1 MGIPRGETLTVTFTA
16 EEVAKLESIL
26 QTQLNYGAEENT
38 REGRFHEFA
47 QAIYDRLAK
56 ADRERGWHGI

>member
-16 EEVAKLESIL
+16 EEIAKLESIL
-26 QTQLNYGAEENT
+26 QTQLDYGAEEGT
-38 REGRFHEFA
+38 REGRFHDFA
-47 QAIYDRLAK
+47 QAIYDRLAE

>member
-16 EEVAKLESIL
+16 EEIAKLESIL
-26 QTQLNYGAEENT
+26 QNHLDYGAPEES
-38 REGRFHEFA
+38 REGRFHDYA
-47 QAIYDRLAK
+47 QSIYGVLSE